1 MAAVLL
7 GSNHLVNAQV
17 QYTDIEPNFVIDD
30 EDDYLFIDIDLDG
43 IDDFSFGMGTFLYY
57 WFWNN

>member
-1 MAAVLL
+1 MNLNRTQYSLMAAVLL

-30 EDDYLFIDIDLDG
+30 EDDYLFIDINLG
-43 IDDFSFGMGTFLYY
+43 
-57 WFWNN
+57 WN